1 MQLCE
6 ALICMN
12 EFRDQTAANLLD
24 TVRLTQYLAEHGKT
38 LTSGPQFQQF
48 SGGYGNWNYLVEV
61 DGVPM
66 VLRRPPEGQIPQGA
80 NDMAREHTILSRLN
94 RVFPLAPV
102 SPLYC
107 SEPSVIGAPFILI
120 EYRRGVVVRAN
131 LPPAFAQTPT
141 ARYEL
146 AHTAIDALT
155 LLHAVDPDEAGLD
168 CLGKPEGMLAR
179 QARNWT
185 TRAQVAYGGQL
196 PREVEKVIRY
206 LDGPTPVAQRVSLLH
221 SDYKLDNLIFD
232 QATQKP
238 VALIDWDMGTRGDP
252 LFDLATLLSYWT
264 EPDDHPAMHQLQQMP
279 TALDGFPSRTQ
290 VMRLY
295 ADKTGLD
302 MSNFKYYRVLALYK
316 LVVVFRQ
323 LYSKYE
329 RREVL
334 SEPFQRFGQLSD
346 GLLDYTQSVI
356 AHDH

>member
-1 MQLCE
+1 MT
-6 ALICMN
+6 
-12 EFRDQTAANLLD
+12 EFRDHATTNLLD
-24 TVRLTQYLAEHGKT
+24 TGRLTQYLGEHGRT
-38 LTSGPQFQQF
+38 LTSGQQFQQF
-48 SGGYGNWNYLVEV
+48 AGGYGNWNYLVEV

-80 NDMAREHTILSRLN
+80 NDMAREHSILSRLN
-94 RVFPLAPV
+94 RIYPLAPV

-120 EYRRGVVVRAN
+120 EYRRGVVVRAS
-131 LPPAFAQTPT
+131 LPPGFTQTPK

-146 AHTAIDALT
+146 AHAAIEALT
-155 LLHAVDPDEAGLD
+155 LLHAADPGEAGLD
-168 CLGKPEGMLAR
+168 CLGKPEGMLTR

-185 TRAQVAYGGQL
+185 MRAQVAYGGPL
-196 PREVEKVIRY
+196 PKRVEKIIRY
-206 LDGPTPVAQRVSLLH
+206 LDAPTPVAQRVSLLH
-221 SDYKLDNLIFD
+221 SDFKLDNLIFD
-232 QATQKP
+232 PITQRP
-238 VALIDWDMGTRGDP
+238 IALIDWDMGTRGDP

-264 EPDDHPAMHQLQQMP
+264 EPDDHPAMQQLQQMP
-279 TALDGFPSRTQ
+279 TALEGFPSRTR
-290 VMRLY
+290 VMQIY
-295 ADKTGLD
+295 ADQTGLD

-329 RREVL
+329 RREAL

-346 GLLDYTQSVI
+346 GLLDFTLSVI